1 MQFQT
6 SGTWEKQTWVVLRD
20 VKSKSG
26 VGYERKLVCVSL
38 VSTMKWQVSLSSTVK
53 QLNMHLFPRA
63 SQGLNETVSSPW
75 HSLSHFINTL

>member
-26 VGYERKLVCVSL
+26 VGYERKLVCKSCLYHEMASFVIL
-38 VSTMKWQVSLSSTVK
+38 NCETTEHASLS
-53 QLNMHLFPRA
+53 QGFP
-63 SQGLNETVSSPW
+63 G
-75 HSLSHFINTL
+75 IK